1 MTMSAF
7 DIPIHNKNISTRDFA
22 TRPEQEPPAC
32 RKERPPQMHFAALL
46 FVACLTLW
54 YALQQT
60 LSTGLGGV
68 ASTIHFYV
76 ACLAPTLLYEH
87 IVTPSKGRHM
97 WILLVVHIGNMLFGY
112 PYDRAFLSLR
122 LHVLVLALCVF
133 MLLKH
138 REVQIKWQYV
148 LAVSACLYSACS
160 VVMFAQEPATSAS
173 HYHASFMALFTAL
186 VFLLYAY

>member
-60 LSTGLGGV
+60 LSTGLGV
-68 ASTIHFYV
+68 ASTIHF
-76 ACLAPTLLYEH
+76 
-87 IVTPSKGRHM
+87 
-97 WILLVVHIGNMLFGY
+97 
-112 PYDRAFLSLR
+112 
-122 LHVLVLALCVF
+122 
-133 MLLKH
+133 
-138 REVQIKWQYV
+138 
-148 LAVSACLYSACS
+148 
-160 VVMFAQEPATSAS
+160 
-173 HYHASFMALFTAL
+173 
-186 VFLLYAY
+186 